1 MKLYKLLES
10 KKKRIKH
17 LWKTKEYALFS
28 DKLDLLL
35 KFPQVNKQLL
45 ETSDDFKIIQA
56 NILIQALLN
65 KTQIE
70 KRAKKYLTLNEEEK
84 KDAES
89 KIADLRRRVQSGAV
103 RMSVPA
109 TACTVSTN
117 TGTGAV
123 ETRAELDPKDADDFI
138 AIAADGDAAIREL
151 NLCID
156 KHNSL
161 K

>member
-1 MKLYKLLES
+1 MKQKL
-10 KKKRIKH
+10 IIGI
-17 LWKTKEYALFS
+17 AC
-28 DKLDLLL
+28 LLVGL
-35 KFPQVNKQLL
+35 IAGLIAGWF
-45 ETSDDFKIIQA
+45 A
-56 NILIQALLN
+56 NGWRLN
-65 KTQIE
+65 EQIE
-70 KRAKKYLTLNEEEK
+70 ATAAEHAQAIQRAEQEARAKEQSWQSAHDELQAKYEEEK

-109 TACTVSTN
+109 TACAVSTN
-117 TGTGAV
+117 TRTGAIQ
-123 ETRAELDPKDADDFI
+123 TRAELDPKDADDLI

-156 KHNSL
+156 KYNAL